1 MFNQF
6 NIKKMKKLFL
16 SLLFIAAM
24 AVTSF
29 AQMAIPPCPVDTNVR
44 VGKLD
49 NGLTYFIRHNEKP
62 AQRANFYIAQKV
74 GSVLEEENQRGLAH
88 FLEHM
93 AFNGL
98 EHFPKKAMLDY
109 MERNGVK
116 FGTNVNAWTSFE
128 QTVYML
134 NNVPTTN
141 PGLVDTCL
149 LVLHDWSSFIS
160 LEDDEIEN
168 ERGVILEEMRQ
179 GLDAQSRIYN
189 KILPEI
195 YPNSPY
201 GVPMPIIGTEEVVAN
216 FDHQFLRDYYHKWYR
231 PDLQGI
237 IIIGDVDVNQIEN
250 RLKEMFADIP
260 APENPAERVYFPVA
274 DNDETIVS
282 IATDVEETTY
292 SISVL
297 YKHDYVPFAFRG
309 NIQYWIKGYIDDLI
323 ASMFNNRLE
332 ELTQKANPPFV
343 YGAGYYTTFLISS
356 TKDAWTTTAIAMDKD
371 GIEKALNALVAENK
385 RMQQFGFT
393 ASELERAK
401 ADLMKNIEN
410 QYNERDKQETGRLFY
425 PILSHFLTN
434 EPLMGIENDYTL
446 LSQIMPTI
454 SVDMI
459 NQYAAE
465 SLITKNNIVIMLT
478 APEKEGEVLPTNAE
492 LLAMFENANK
502 QEVAAYAET
511 VSNEPLIAKMPAKG
525 AIVNKQ
531 HDDVF
536 DATVLTLNNGAKV
549 IYKPTTFKD
558 DEVLM
563 SAYSFGGYS
572 VMNQKDPRTLQLIN
586 DLATLGGVG
595 NFSAIDLPKVL
606 AGKKAS
612 VNPYISNVMEG
623 MNGNCS
629 ARDLETMMQ
638 LTYLYF
644 TSPRSDNEA
653 FQSYITRTKA
663 VVANAESDPMT
674 AFRDSLVYAL
684 YGDNPL
690 VTRMKVEDY
699 DKVNYK
705 KAMKLYA
712 DRFKDANNFVFTFV
726 GNIDPETF
734 EPLVEQYIGSLK
746 SKKNKETWTD
756 KCAVMT
762 EKSVNCH
769 YTKAME
775 NPKVTCY
782 MVYNGDM
789 QNTGKN
795 QMTIQA
801 LRDIMNIVY
810 TEKIREDE
818 GGTYG
823 VGVQSNLNLRP
834 KETFMFLIGFE
845 TNKDMYEKLMGIA
858 KAELQSVADNGPRP
872 EDLKKVK
879 EFLIKKHSEDMENNR
894 YWMNCIQTNER
905 DGYNPMQDY
914 TDIINGI
921 TSDDIANMAKAVLN
935 GYLKEVVQIPE

>member
-1 MFNQF
+1 
-6 NIKKMKKLFL
+6 MKKIAL
-16 SLLFIAAM
+16 SLIATLVLSVTMIAQQAM
-24 AVTSF
+24 
-29 AQMAIPPCPVDTNVR
+29 PVPFDPNVR
-44 VGKLD
+44 RGKLE
-49 NGLTYFIRHNEKP
+49 NGLTYYIRHNEKP

-179 GLDAQSRIYN
+179 GMDAQSRIYN

-216 FDHQFLRDYYHKWYR
+216 FEHQFLRAYYEKWYR

-237 IIIGDVDVNQIEN
+237 IIIGDIDVNQIES

-260 APENPAERVYFPVA
+260 APVNPAERVYFPVA
-274 DNDETIVS
+274 DNAEPIVT
-282 IATDVEETTY
+282 IATDVEETNY
-292 SISVL
+292 NLMVF
-297 YKHDYVPFAFRG
+297 YKHDIVPFEERG
-309 NIQYWIKGYIDDLI
+309 DVQYWMQGYIDQLV
-323 ASMFNNRLE
+323 STMYNNRME
-332 ELTQKANPPFV
+332 ELTQKANPPFIFG
-343 YGAGYYTTFLISS
+343 YGYYGTFFISD
-356 TKDAWTTTAIAMDKD
+356 TKDAWTSLAYAKDKD
-371 GIEKALNALVAENK
+371 GIDEAMNAIVAENK
-385 RMQQFGFT
+385 RMQQYGFT
-393 ASELERAK
+393 ASEFERAK
-401 ADLMKNIEN
+401 ADLMKRIES
-410 QYNERDKQETGRLFY
+410 QYDERDKQETDRYFR

-434 EPLMGIENDYTL
+434 EPLMGIENEYML
-446 LSQIMPTI
+446 LSQILPALP
-454 SVDMI
+454 VEAI
-459 NQYAAE
+459 NAYAKE
-465 SLITKNNIVIMLT
+465 LIREDNIVITLT
-478 APEKEGEVLPTNAE
+478 APEKEGEVLPTKAE
-492 LLAMFENANK
+492 LLAMFQKAN
-502 QEVAAYAET
+502 EVEVTPYEET
-511 VSNEPLIAKMPAKG
+511 VSNEPLIATLPVKG
-525 AIVNKQ
+525 AIESKK
-531 HDDVF
+531 HDDTF
-536 DATVLTLNNGAKV
+536 DATILTLKNGVKV

-558 DEVLM
+558 DEVMM
-563 SAYSFGGYS
+563 SVYSFGGYS
-572 VMNQKDPRTLQLIN
+572 AMDQSDPYTLQEINSLIG
-586 DLATLGGVG
+586 LGGVG

-612 VNPYISNVMEG
+612 VNPYISNITEG
-623 MNGNCS
+623 MSGNCS
-629 ARDLETMMQ
+629 ARDLETMLQ

-644 TSPRSDNEA
+644 TSPRSDEEA
-653 FQSYITRTKA
+653 FQSYITRTKSM
-663 VVANAESDPMT
+663 VANIESNPDI
-674 AFRDSLVYAL
+674 AFRDNLMFAL
-684 YGDNPL
+684 YDNHPL
-690 VTRMKVEDY
+690 VTRMKAEDY
-699 DKVNYK
+699 DKVDYA

-726 GNIDPETF
+726 GNINPETF

-746 SKKNKETWTD
+746 TKKNDETWTTNVPLLTD
-756 KCAVMT
+756 KD
-762 EKSVNCH
+762 VNSH

-782 MVYNGDM
+782 IIYNGDM
-789 QNTGKN
+789 KFTRKSQLTL
-795 QMTIQA
+795 QA
-801 LRDIMNIVY
+801 LNDVMDIVY

-823 VGVQSNLNLRP
+823 VGVSANLSILP
-834 KETFMFLIGFE
+834 KETFMFLIGFD
-845 TNKDMYEKLMGIA
+845 TNKDMYEKLIGIA
-858 KAELQSVADNGPRP
+858 LAELQNVANNGPRP

-879 EFLIKKHSEDMENNR
+879 EFLVKKHAEDLENNR
-894 YWMNCIQTNER
+894 YWMNSIVTNEQY
-905 DGYNPMQDY
+905 GYNPMQDY
-914 TDIINGI
+914 NDIINSI
-921 TSDDIANMAKAVLN
+921 TSDDVANMAKAVLK
-935 GYLKEVVQIPE
+935 GYKKEVVQIPE

>member
-1 MFNQF
+1 
-6 NIKKMKKLFL
+6 MKKLTLTLVAMLAL
-16 SLLFIAAM
+16 SATM
-24 AVTSF
+24 F
-29 AQMAIPPCPVDTNVR
+29 AQQAMPVPFDQNVR
-44 VGKLD
+44 RGKLE
-49 NGLTYFIRHNEKP
+49 NGLTYYIRHNEKP

-74 GSVLEEENQRGLAH
+74 GSILEEENQRGLAH

-116 FGTNVNAWTSFE
+116 FGENVNAWTSFE

-141 PGLVDTCL
+141 PGLVDSCL

-160 LEDDEIEN
+160 LEDDEIES

-179 GLDAQSRIYN
+179 GLDAQSRIYD

-216 FDHQFLRDYYHKWYR
+216 FDHKHLRDYYHKWYR

-260 APENPAERVYFPVA
+260 APVNPAERVYFPVA
-274 DNDETIVS
+274 DNAEPIVS
-282 IATDVEETTY
+282 IATDVEETNY
-292 SISVL
+292 NIMVS
-297 YKHDYVPFAFRG
+297 YKHDIVPFEERG
-309 NIQYWIKGYIDDLI
+309 DIAYWIKGLIDDLV
-323 ASMFNNRLE
+323 STMYNNRLE
-332 ELTQKANPPFV
+332 ELTQKANPPFIFG
-343 YGAGYYTTFLISS
+343 YGYYGTFFISD
-356 TKDAWTTTAIAMDKD
+356 TKDAWTTLAYAKDKD
-371 GIEKALNALVAENK
+371 GIDEALTALVTESK
-385 RMQQFGFT
+385 RMQEHGFT
-393 ASELERAK
+393 ASEFERAK
-401 ADLMKNIEN
+401 ADLLKRIEN
-410 QYNERDKQETGRLFY
+410 QYNERDKQETGRYFR
-425 PILSHFLTN
+425 PILAHFLTN
-434 EPLMGIENDYTL
+434 EPLMGIENEYML
-446 LSQIMPTI
+446 ISQILPSLPVEAINMYAKE
-454 SVDMI
+454 MI
-459 NQYAAE
+459 RE
-465 SLITKNNIVIMLT
+465 DNIVITLT
-478 APEKEGEVLPTNAE
+478 APEKADEKLPSKAE
-492 LLAMFENANK
+492 LLNLFNKANEM
-502 QEVAAYAET
+502 EVEPYVET
-511 VSNEPLIAKMPAKG
+511 VSNEPLIATLPPKG
-525 AIVNKQ
+525 AIESKK
-531 HDDVF
+531 HDLVF
-536 DATVLTLNNGAKV
+536 DATVLTLKNGAKV

-558 DEVLM
+558 DEILM
-563 SAYSFGGYS
+563 NAYSFGGYS
-572 VMNQKDPRTLQLIN
+572 VMDQSDPYTLQEIDELV
-586 DLATLGGVG
+586 TLGGVG

-612 VNPYISNVMEG
+612 VNPSIGNFTES

-629 ARDLETMMQ
+629 VKDLETMLQ

-644 TSPRSDNEA
+644 TSPRSDEEA

-663 VVANAESDPMT
+663 MLANLESNPDVAFSDNLI
-674 AFRDSLVYAL
+674 FAL
-684 YGDNPL
+684 FDNHPL
-690 VTRMKVEDY
+690 RKRMKAEDY
-699 DKVNYK
+699 DKIDYA
-705 KAMKLYA
+705 KALKLYA

-746 SKKNKETWTD
+746 TKKNDETWTTNVPSITD
-756 KCAVMT
+756 KD
-762 EKSVNCH
+762 VNCH

-789 QNTGKN
+789 QYTRKN
-795 QMTIQA
+795 EMAMQILGDVM
-801 LRDIMNIVY
+801 DIVY

-823 VGVQSNLNLRP
+823 VGVNGNLMNRP
-834 KETFMFLIGFE
+834 KESFMFLIGFN
-845 TNKDMYEKLMGIA
+845 TNKEMYEKLMGIA
-858 KAELQSVADNGPRP
+858 KAELQNVANNGPRP

-879 EFLIKKHSEDMENNR
+879 EFLIKKHAEDLESNR
-894 YWMNCIQTNER
+894 YWMNCITTQER
-905 DGYNPMQDY
+905 DGYNPMADY
-914 TDIINGI
+914 DKIVEGI
-921 TSDDIANMAKAVLN
+921 TSDDVANMAKAVLK